1 MEISGSKLHQNT
13 IAITDDIV
21 FAQDVLGNLY
31 AVDCESGTLRW
42 KAQLPVNG
50 LPGLI
55 EGLATDKGIVYAGT
69 GKALS
74 AFEARTGK
82 LIWRNNDWNQREGTT
97 TTLSVGSGVVI
108 GSVQW
113 SALYAN
119 DLKTGKKLW
128 SASNHGLRN
137 RGASAA
143 IHNGL
148 LYLISNKAFFIM
160 EARTG
165 RIIVRKTLPY
175 SVDVTSTPLL
185 TDKEIIFGTAKE
197 GLVALDNQ
205 TLEEK
210 WKCPVGDALIY
221 TSPYSRPVSGTIET
235 TPVLAGKM
243 IAVGAS
249 DGTIYG
255 VDKATGKITWKHATG
270 SPVFGSVAA
279 SGNALVATDFGGNVY
294 VFTRK

>member
-1 MEISGSKLHQNT
+1 M
-13 IAITDDIV
+13 
-21 FAQDVLGNLY
+21 GNLY

-42 KAQLPVNG
+42 KTQLPVNG

-185 TDKEIIFGTAKE
+185 TDKEII
-197 GLVALDNQ
+197 
-205 TLEEK
+205 
-210 WKCPVGDALIY
+210 
-221 TSPYSRPVSGTIET
+221 
-235 TPVLAGKM
+235 
-243 IAVGAS
+243 
-249 DGTIYG
+249 
-255 VDKATGKITWKHATG
+255 
-270 SPVFGSVAA
+270 SVQPKR
-279 SGNALVATDFGGNVY
+279 DW
-294 VFTRK
+294 

>member
-1 MEISGSKLHQNT
+1 M
-13 IAITDDIV
+13 
-21 FAQDVLGNLY
+21 
-31 AVDCESGTLRW
+31 
-42 KAQLPVNG
+42 
-50 LPGLI
+50 
-55 EGLATDKGIVYAGT
+55 
-69 GKALS
+69 
-74 AFEARTGK
+74 
-82 LIWRNNDWNQREGTT
+82 
-97 TTLSVGSGVVI
+97 
-108 GSVQW
+108 
-113 SALYAN
+113 
-119 DLKTGKKLW
+119 
-128 SASNHGLRN
+128 
-137 RGASAA
+137 
-143 IHNGL
+143 
-148 LYLISNKAFFIM
+148 ISNKAFFII
-160 EARTG
+160 ETRTG

>member
-1 MEISGSKLHQNT
+1 MFGKETYVQRRALLKKKL
-13 IAITDDIV
+13 
-21 FAQDVLGNLY
+21 
-31 AVDCESGTLRW
+31 
-42 KAQLPVNG
+42 
-50 LPGLI
+50 
-55 EGLATDKGIVYAGT
+55 
-69 GKALS
+69 
-74 AFEARTGK
+74 
-82 LIWRNNDWNQREGTT
+82 
-97 TTLSVGSGVVI
+97 GSGVLLFL
-108 GSVQW
+108 GNDDYGLNYESNTFRYRQDSTFLYYFGLPFAGL
-113 SALYAN
+113 SA
-119 DLKTGKKLW
+119 
-128 SASNHGLRN
+128 
-137 RGASAA
+137 
-143 IHNGL
+143 
-148 LYLISNKAFFIM
+148 
-160 EARTG
+160 
-165 RIIVRKTLPY
+165 II
-175 SVDVTSTPLL
+175 DIDD
-185 TDKEIIFGTAKE
+185 DKEIIFGTAKE